1 MGISFALFLRRK
13 RYKFWQPKQTSE
25 WSGRHVAFYCNGVLF
40 SNASR
45 LTMPRILTKI
55 QSAVY
60 RATTVVNARYRDDL
74 LDFQAMSLTY
84 STLLSLVPFLA
95 VMFSVLKAFEVQNV
109 LEPFLMQMLQP
120 LGREASQVVNR
131 IIHFV
136 DNIRVGILGG
146 VGVAMLFYTVVTL
159 VAKVE
164 DALNRIW
171 RLPRSRTWPQR
182 VTAYLSVVLVG
193 PVMVFTALT
202 LTASAQS
209 YWLVERLFEIGFF
222 SYMFTLATSVMP
234 FVLLCATFTFLYK
247 LMPYT
252 NVRFSSALVG
262 GATAGILWQLVGMGF
277 AAFVANS
284 ARYAAVYSS
293 LAIMIVFLIWL
304 YVGWLIFLVGGEV
317 TYFHQYPSVFVHEA
331 LQRGRGHRFEE
342 WLALTALVEITRRH
356 FSDKNPWQSA
366 ELADYLG
373 VSSLEN
379 FIDKFVRAGI
389 LLRSA
394 DPEGV
399 ALARPPE
406 AVTIKDILDIVDD
419 SATQDDQNAGP
430 AADILR
436 RRDQAVQ
443 TALDGITLKSLV
455 AENRSTIV
463 RFPRSGSST

>member
-1 MGISFALFLRRK
+1 
-13 RYKFWQPKQTSE
+13 
-25 WSGRHVAFYCNGVLF
+25 
-40 SNASR
+40 
-45 LTMPRILTKI
+45 MPRILAKI
-55 QSAVY
+55 QSAIY
-60 RATTVVNARYRDDL
+60 RATVVAYARYRDDIL
-74 LDFQAMSLTY
+74 NLQAMSLTY

-109 LEPFLMQMLQP
+109 LEPFLLQMLQP
-120 LGREASQVVNR
+120 LGREASQVANR
-131 IIHFV
+131 IINFV
-136 DNIRVGILGG
+136 DNIRVGILGAA
-146 VGVAMLFYTVVTL
+146 GVAMLFYTVVTL

-164 DALNRIW
+164 DALNQIW

-252 NVRFSSALVG
+252 NVRFSSALIG
-262 GATAGILWQLVGMGF
+262 GAAAGILWQLVGMGF

-284 ARYAAVYSS
+284 ARYAAVYSGF
-293 LAIMIVFLIWL
+293 AIMIVFLIWL

-331 LQRGRGHRFEE
+331 LRGGRGHRFEE

-356 FSDKNPWQSA
+356 FSDENPWQSN
-366 ELADYLG
+366 ELAHYLG
-373 VSSLEN
+373 VSSLES
-379 FIDKFVRAGI
+379 FVDQFVRAGI
-389 LLRSA
+389 VLRSA
-394 DPEGV
+394 EPEGV

-406 AVTIKDILDIVDD
+406 SVTVKDILDIVGD
-419 SATQDDQNAGP
+419 SDTQDDKKNAGP
-430 AADILR
+430 AVDILL

-443 TALDGITLKSLV
+443 NALDGITLNSLV
-455 AENRSTIV
+455 AENRSTII
-463 RFPRSGSST
+463 RFPRSGSGTQLRGKEEALEN

>member
-1 MGISFALFLRRK
+1 M
-13 RYKFWQPKQTSE
+13 
-25 WSGRHVAFYCNGVLF
+25 F
-40 SNASR
+40 STQDGLIMS
-45 LTMPRILTKI
+45 RILTKI

-60 RATTVVNARYRDDL
+60 RATAVANARYRDDV
-74 LDFQAMSLTY
+74 LDLQAMSLTY

-120 LGREASQVVNR
+120 LGPEASQVANR
-131 IIHFV
+131 IIRFV
-136 DNIRVGILGG
+136 DNIRVGILGA

-164 DALNRIW
+164 DALNQIW

-209 YWLVERLFEIGFF
+209 YWLIERLFEIGLF

-284 ARYAAVYSS
+284 AQYAAVYSS
-293 LAIMIVFLIWL
+293 FAIMIVFLIWL

-317 TYFHQYPSVFVHEA
+317 TYFHQYPSVFVREA
-331 LQRGRGHRFEE
+331 LQRGRGHRYEE

-356 FSDKNPWQSA
+356 FSDKNPWQSTK
-366 ELADYLG
+366 LADYLG

-419 SATQDDQNAGP
+419 SATQDDKNAGP
-430 AADILR
+430 AGDILR

-443 TALDGITLKSLV
+443 TALDGITLKSLA

-463 RFPRSGSST
+463 KFPRSGSGTY